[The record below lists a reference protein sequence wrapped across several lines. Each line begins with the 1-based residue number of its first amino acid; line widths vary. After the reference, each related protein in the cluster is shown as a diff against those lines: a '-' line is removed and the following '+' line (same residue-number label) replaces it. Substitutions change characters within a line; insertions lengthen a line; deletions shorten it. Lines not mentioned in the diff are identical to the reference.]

1 MSGPSTSHDGH
12 AAGPAAGSSLPAPH
26 PLPADVTS
34 AGRLPPVLEASDL
47 ERLVGQSLRTEEL
60 VINMGPQHPSTH
72 GVLRVVIKTDGEVVT
87 ALQPHVGNLH
97 RCAEKIG
104 ESLPYYQF
112 VPYVD
117 RMDYLAAVNN
127 EHGVCLAMERLGG
140 IVVPERAEYIRIIL
154 AEVQRVVSHVMA
166 VGVYG
171 LDIGAITP
179 FLHTV
184 REREKG
190 LDLLDHISGGRLL
203 YHLIRIGGV
212 KRDLSPEWIDEC
224 HAFLDEVERRM
235 PEYNALLMDNHIFRE
250 RTCGIGVISRDD
262 AIAWGVTGPA
272 LRASGVDFDLR
283 RDAPYGIYD
292 RFAFDVPV
300 APSGI
305 AGVPGDCFHRHWVR
319 VQEIAQAIR
328 IARQALRELPP
339 GEHQAKVPPKGF
351 KPPKGEVYVRV
362 ENPRGELAY
371 YFVSEGGDK
380 PWRAR
385 CRGPSFSNIAV
396 ITKVARGILIADV
409 VALMGS
415 MDIVLGEVDR

>member
-1 MSGPSTSHDGH
+1 MSDLVRS
-12 AAGPAAGSSLPAPH
+12 PAAVPPPQGAGASASAPA
-26 PLPADVTS
+26 TS
-34 AGRLPPVLEASDL
+34 ALVVPPPVLPAILEAAGL
-47 ERLVGQSLRTEEL
+47 EKLVGQSLRTEEL
-60 VINMGPQHPSTH
+60 VLNMGPQHPSTH
-72 GVLRVVIKTDGEVVT
+72 GVLRVVLKTDGEVVT

-104 ESLPYYQF
+104 ESLPYYQW

-117 RMDYLAAVNN
+117 RMDYLAAINN
-127 EHGVCLAMERLGG
+127 EHGVCIAIERLAG

-154 AEVQRVVSHVMA
+154 AEVQRIASHVFA
-166 VGVYG
+166 VGTYG
-171 LDIGAITP
+171 LDLGAITP
-179 FLHTV
+179 FLHTF
-184 REREKG
+184 RERERG

-203 YHLIRIGGV
+203 YHVIRIGGV

-224 HAFLDEVERRM
+224 HAFLDAVERRT
-235 PEYNALLMDNHIFRE
+235 PEYNQLLLDNHIFRE
-250 RTCGIGVISRDD
+250 RTAGIGVIPREV
-262 AIAWGVTGPA
+262 AIAAGVTGPA
-272 LRASGVDFDLR
+272 LRASGVDFDCR

-305 AGVPGDCFHRHWVR
+305 TGVVGDCYHRHWVR
-319 VQEIAQAIR
+319 LQEVAQATR
-328 IARQALRELPP
+328 IVRQALREMPK
-339 GEHQAKVPPKGF
+339 GEIQAKLPKTL

-371 YFVSEGGDK
+371 YLVSEGQDK

-396 ITKVARGILIADV
+396 LPKVSPGILISDL

-415 MDIVLGEVDR
+415 LDIVLGEVDR

>member
-1 MSGPSTSHDGH
+1 MSDAHGH
-12 AAGPAAGSSLPAPH
+12 PPTPPVAPAPLLAGV
-26 PLPADVTS
+26 PKPILEPAD
-34 AGRLPPVLEASDL
+34 LEK
-47 ERLVGQSLRTEEL
+47 LVGQSLRTEEL

-117 RMDYLAAVNN
+117 RMDYLAAINN
-127 EHGVCLAMERLGG
+127 EHGVCIAMERLGG
-140 IVVPERAEYIRIIL
+140 VVVPERAEYIRIIL
-154 AEVQRVVSHVMA
+154 AEVQRVISHLMA

-179 FLHTV
+179 FLHTF

-190 LDLLDHISGGRLL
+190 LDLLDHIAGGRLL

-224 HAFLDEVERRM
+224 RAFLDEVERRL

-250 RTCGIGVISRDD
+250 RTCGIGVISHDD

-272 LRASGVDFDLR
+272 LRASGVDWDTR

-292 RFAFDVPV
+292 RFSFDVPV
-300 APSGI
+300 APSGV
-305 AGVPGDCFHRHWVR
+305 AGVVGDCFQRHWVR
-319 VQEIAQAIR
+319 VQEMAQSIR

-339 GEHQAKVPPKGF
+339 GEIQTKIPKGW

-371 YFVSEGGDK
+371 YFVSEGADK

-385 CRGPSFSNIAV
+385 MRGPSFSNIAV
-396 ITKVARGILIADV
+396 ITKVAKGTLIADL

-415 MDIVLGEVDR
+415 LDIVLGEVDR

>member
-1 MSGPSTSHDGH
+1 
-12 AAGPAAGSSLPAPH
+12 
-26 PLPADVTS
+26 
-34 AGRLPPVLEASDL
+34 
-47 ERLVGQSLRTEEL
+47 VGQSLRTEEL
-60 VINMGPQHPSTH
+60 VVNMGPQHPSTH

-104 ESLPYYQF
+104 ESVPYYQWL
-112 VPYVD
+112 PYVD
-117 RMDYLAAVNN
+117 RMDYLAAINN
-127 EHGVCLAMERLGG
+127 EHGACIAIERLGG
-140 IVVPERAEYIRIIL
+140 LVVPERAEYIRVIL
-154 AEVQRVVSHVMA
+154 AEVQRIVSHVMA

-171 LDIGAITP
+171 LDLGAITP
-179 FLHTV
+179 FLHSF
-184 REREKG
+184 RERERG

-203 YHLIRIGGV
+203 YHMIRIGGV

-224 HAFLDEVERRM
+224 RTFLEHVERRV
-235 PEYNALLMDNHIFRE
+235 PEYNALLLDNHIFRE
-250 RTCGIGVISRDD
+250 RTCGIGVIPREM

-272 LRASGVDFDLR
+272 LRASGVDWDTR

-300 APSGI
+300 APSHLV
-305 AGVPGDCFHRHWVR
+305 GVVGDCFHRHWVR
-319 VQEIAQAIR
+319 VKEIEQSTR
-328 IARQALRELPP
+328 IVREALRTLPP
-339 GEHQAKVPPKGF
+339 GEISGKVPKTY

-371 YFVSEGGDK
+371 YLVSEGTDK
-380 PWRAR
+380 AYRAR

-396 ITKVARGILIADV
+396 ITEVAPGTLVADL

>member
-1 MSGPSTSHDGH
+1 MP
-12 AAGPAAGSSLPAPH
+12 PAVVDAK
-26 PLPADVTS
+26 
-34 AGRLPPVLEASDL
+34 DL
-47 ERLVGQSLRTEEL
+47 EKYVGRSLRTEEL
-60 VINMGPQHPSTH
+60 VVNMGPQHPSTH

-104 ESLPYYQF
+104 ESVPYYQW

-117 RMDYLAAVNN
+117 RMDYLAAMNN
-127 EHGVCLAMERLGG
+127 EHGVCLAIERLGG
-140 IVVPERAEYIRIIL
+140 IVVPERAEYVRVVL
-154 AEVQRVVSHVMA
+154 AEVQRIVSHVMA

-171 LDIGAITP
+171 HDEGAITP
-179 FLHTV
+179 FLHTF
-184 REREKG
+184 RERERG

-203 YHLIRIGGV
+203 YHFVRIGGV
-212 KRDLSPEWIDEC
+212 KRDLTPEWIDEC
-224 HAFLDEVERRM
+224 RTFLDHVERRL
-235 PEYNALLMDNHIFRE
+235 PEYNALLLDNHIFQE
-250 RTCGIGVISRDD
+250 RTCGIGVIPRDL
-262 AIAWGVTGPA
+262 AVAWGVTGPA
-272 LRASGVDFDLR
+272 LRASGVDFDCR

-292 RFAFDVPV
+292 RFSFEVPV

-305 AGVPGDCFHRHWVR
+305 NGVAGDCFHRHWIR
-319 VQEIAQAIR
+319 VKEIDQAIR
-328 IARQALRELPP
+328 IVREALRTMPE
-339 GEHQAKVPPKGF
+339 GEIQGKVPKGF

-371 YFVSEGGDK
+371 YLVSDGADK
-380 PWRAR
+380 AYRAR

-396 ITKVARGILIADV
+396 ITEVAPGTLIADL